1 METIASLHRISRER
15 LSSLILSPDSSKLAI
30 IDVRDDD
37 HVGGHIRKST
47 HTPSS
52 SLDFQLPKV
61 VEELAD
67 KEIVVFHCAL
77 SQQRGP
83 GAALRY
89 LRERDAMLREQ
100 GILESPDDIQR
111 AGSKGGSEGSEE
123 VKESKQKEELVRAD
137 EGKEVDVAGDP
148 ISGIKKSSKRNQQVY
163 VLDGGFVKWQEKY
176 VVADRC

>member
-15 LSSLILSPDSSKLAI
+15 LSSLILSPDSPKLAI

-47 HTPSS
+47 HVPSS

-89 LRERDAMLREQ
+89 LRERDTMLRAQ
-100 GILESPDDIQR
+100 GIILGSPDDKQR
-111 AGSKGGSEGSEE
+111 AGLEGGVKVWKMRRSPSK
-123 VKESKQKEELVRAD
+123 R
-137 EGKEVDVAGDP
+137 
-148 ISGIKKSSKRNQQVY
+148 KSSPPRTMGRK
-163 VLDGGFVKWQEKY
+163 
-176 VVADRC
+176 